1 MTHGHRRGK
10 GWVVTTGTAAPR
22 RRLAVADRRHELIDA
37 ALVLFSARPADEVT
51 LDDVAVQAGVS
62 RALAYRYFGT
72 RAEIYVAAMRTA
84 ADRLLALLD
93 PPHDDS
99 PLTRVIEAIHRYFTF
114 VEQHA
119 TGFQALL
126 AGHPA
131 AQSGTVGNIV
141 EEVRGALF
149 DRLVEGM
156 GRRQV
161 SPDLRLALRTWIAGA
176 EAAALDW
183 LDHRDLPRRTVE
195 DNVLSLLYAA
205 LTVAASRD
213 AEVANFLAE
222 LR

>member
-1 MTHGHRRGK
+1 MSSST
-10 GWVVTTGTAAPR
+10 VTSGAATAR
-22 RRLAVADRRHELIDA
+22 RRLAVEDRRQELIEA
-37 ALVLFSARPADEVT
+37 ALVLFSARPSDEVS

-72 RAEIYVAAMRTA
+72 RAEMYVAAMRTA

-99 PLTRVIEAIHRYFTF
+99 PLTRVIEAIHRYFEF
-114 VEQHA
+114 VEEHA

-131 AQSGTVGNIV
+131 AQSGTVGDII
-141 EEVRGALF
+141 EEVRSALF

-161 SPDLRLALRTWIAGA
+161 SPPLRLALRTWIAGA

-183 LDHRDLPRRTVE
+183 LAHRDLPRREVE
-195 DNVLSLLYAA
+195 DFVLSQLYAA
-205 LTVAASRD
+205 LTVTAERD
-213 AEVANFLAE
+213 REVAKFMEE